1 MNYFANAGIILVE
14 FVFGI
19 LILLIVLRVLLQL
32 VRANFH
38 NPIVQ
43 FLYKATNPL
52 LMPLRRFIPGWR
64 RLDVAGVLLAWLLFV
79 IKTALVHAMAGHM
92 PSWPGLLVISLADM
106 LGWLLMCVLVL
117 VLVRVVHGFA
127 GSDNR
132 HPIVPLVFQLTEP
145 VLAPV
150 RRRLPTPGGIDLSP
164 LLVLLVVA
172 LARALVV
179 QPLLDLGLKLGASA

>member
-1 MNYFANAGIILVE
+1 MNYFANAGVILVE

-19 LILLIVLRVLLQL
+19 LILLVVLRVLLQL

-52 LMPLRRFIPGWR
+52 LMPLRRVIPGWR
-64 RLDVAGVLLAWLLFV
+64 RLDVAGVLLAWLLFLV
-79 IKTALVHAMAGHM
+79 KASLVFALAGRM
-92 PSWPGLLVISLADM
+92 PSLPGLLLIALADM
-106 LGWLLMCVLVL
+106 LGWLLVCLLVL
-117 VLVRVVHGFA
+117 VFVRVVLGFV
-127 GSDNR
+127 GGDSR
-132 HPIVPLVFQLTEP
+132 HPVVPLVFQLTEP

-164 LLVLLVVA
+164 LLVFLAVA

-179 QPLLDLGLKLGASA
+179 QPLFDFGQRVGQLA

>member
-1 MNYFANAGIILVE
+1 MNYFANAGVILVE

-19 LILLIVLRVLLQL
+19 LILLVVLRVLLQL

-52 LMPLRRFIPGWR
+52 LMPLRRVIPGWR
-64 RLDVAGVLLAWLLFV
+64 RLDVAGVLLAWLLFLV
-79 IKTALVHAMAGHM
+79 QASLVFALAGRM
-92 PSWPGLLVISLADM
+92 PSLPGLLLIALADM
-106 LGWLLMCVLVL
+106 LGWLLVCLLVL
-117 VLVRVVHGFA
+117 VFVRVVLGFV
-127 GSDNR
+127 GGDSR
-132 HPIVPLVFQLTEP
+132 HPVVPLVFQLTEP

-164 LLVLLVVA
+164 LLVFLAVA

-179 QPLLDLGLKLGASA
+179 QPLFDFGLRVGQLA